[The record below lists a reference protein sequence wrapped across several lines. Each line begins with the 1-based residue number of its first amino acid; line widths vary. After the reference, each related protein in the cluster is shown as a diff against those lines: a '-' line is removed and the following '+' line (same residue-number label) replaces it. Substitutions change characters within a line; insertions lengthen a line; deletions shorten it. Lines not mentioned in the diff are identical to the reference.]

1 MEERIEKFTNKEFYE
16 VVNKISTAVIK
27 RVSSIEMNS
36 IIIRAN
42 INDYYI
48 FIGKNLFIFSLKE
61 YSDDKYI
68 TFEHILL
75 INKKNNSVNNFND
88 IKLKDISI
96 TDNSDTIGDTIDEL
110 ITEIN
115 YQNDREFNNILLS
128 RYQIYKKNLISEIEK
143 VKNYIEL
150 VF

>member
-48 FIGKNLFIFSLKE
+48 FIGKNLFIFSLK
-61 YSDDKYI
+61 
-68 TFEHILL
+68 
-75 INKKNNSVNNFND
+75 
-88 IKLKDISI
+88 
-96 TDNSDTIGDTIDEL
+96 
-110 ITEIN
+110 
-115 YQNDREFNNILLS
+115 
-128 RYQIYKKNLISEIEK
+128 
-143 VKNYIEL
+143 
-150 VF
+150 

>member
-1 MEERIEKFTNKEFYE
+1 
-16 VVNKISTAVIK
+16 
-27 RVSSIEMNS
+27 MNS